1 MNLRW
6 MIGWMAVV
14 VTAGALRAAMTAG
27 AAERLAARMIEQEP
41 ALKMAFGGHKVAEA
55 EVVVPARLK
64 AVNRLA
70 SAETSTLDPAAREA
84 GFTADFGVLL
94 RRGQGPAEEP
104 SGAEVNR
111 LMRCFK
117 GLNFE
122 AAPAAGVMTLG
133 YDFRVST
140 LAFVTVADEPS
151 VVVGV
156 VVESGGREAAFGEAA
171 QFTLNARGAI
181 NARATTQ
188 AGAVEVT
195 DATGQTEGRSA
206 AAGQRYFRLPL
217 TETGTSGFFSVS
229 VFSEEV
235 SE

>member
-1 MNLRW
+1 
-6 MIGWMAVV
+6 
-14 VTAGALRAAMTAG
+14 
-27 AAERLAARMIEQEP
+27 MIEQEP
-41 ALKMAFGGHKVAEA
+41 ALKMAFGGHKVAGAEA
-55 EVVVPARLK
+55 VVPARLK

-70 SAETSTLDPAAREA
+70 SAETSTLDPAA
-84 GFTADFGVLL
+84 
-94 RRGQGPAEEP
+94 QP
-104 SGAEVNR
+104 SVAEVNR

>member
-55 EVVVPARLK
+55 
-64 AVNRLA
+64 
-70 SAETSTLDPAAREA
+70 
-84 GFTADFGVLL
+84 
-94 RRGQGPAEEP
+94 
-104 SGAEVNR
+104 
-111 LMRCFK
+111 
-117 GLNFE
+117 
-122 AAPAAGVMTLG
+122 
-133 YDFRVST
+133 
-140 LAFVTVADEPS
+140 
-151 VVVGV
+151 
-156 VVESGGREAAFGEAA
+156 EAA